1 MRTNPVFGDRGYI
14 GPDLDTPNLRRVKMI
29 KNPSFRSEINR
40 NSELEKIRVP
50 IECWFGRL
58 KKLWKFTRETYTLDH
73 RKFDD
78 HFEILALL
86 TNEQIRVSS
95 LVENDQKYYKIYL
108 QMRMK
113 LIERKKG
120 FLLKRIKKSRNV

>member
-120 FLLKRIKKSRNV
+120 FLLRRVEMFK